1 MTDGEYARQIK
12 GFEELAAIYGNPTET
27 EERFGFVALE
37 DSKFFPVP
45 PVQGKL
51 RKETLWRGTAITA

>member
-1 MTDGEYARQIK
+1 MNSIEIIERPMTDGECARQIK

-37 DSKFFPVP
+37 DSKFFPA
-45 PVQGKL
+45 PVQGK
-51 RKETLWRGTAITA
+51 TG